1 MALFYPH
8 HTIFRQTHIADEGL
22 EREALSVGL
31 THKHTHDTQHEAFG
45 WFFASKFKCTLL
57 QFDGCHY
64 FGGEIL
70 NVFRYI

>member
-8 HTIFRQTHIADEGL
+8 YTIFRQTHIADEGL

-31 THKHTHDTQHEAFG
+31 THTHDTQQEAFG
-45 WFFASKFKCTLL
+45 WFFASKFKYKLL
-57 QFDGCHY
+57 QFDRCHY